1 MRALTTHPHTTHTH
15 ARAANVE
22 LGQMTKMGYYFRFE
36 SNSLSSAIP
45 TGECV

>member
-22 LGQMTKMGYYFRFE
+22 LGQMVQMSSFFYLD

-45 TGECV
+45 TGE

>member
-22 LGQMTKMGYYFRFE
+22 LGRMTQMSSRFYLY
-36 SNSLSSAIP
+36 SNALSSAIP
-45 TGECV
+45 TGE